1 MTTPYNFIDSAPLFN
16 ESIVR
21 EIQASTTGTYTD
33 ILHNSIPSA
42 AGNPGVWKMLLDTTY
57 PVVGSGLDYDFC
69 SPPIQTIPDD
79 LQSIMVEAG
88 TPANSVSEVN
98 SKTPVTGNSG
108 TWWQGSS
115 PCGPAAEQEDLEVMQ
130 KLEIRGLS
138 NNYELDIKPTTS
150 KHRKQHIGEAEQIS
164 ELWTDRN
171 HINEAMHDLRKL
183 DGRLQ
188 GWNKHQMVTVTSTW

>member
-1 MTTPYNFIDSAPLFN
+1 
-16 ESIVR
+16 
-21 EIQASTTGTYTD
+21 
-33 ILHNSIPSA
+33 
-42 AGNPGVWKMLLDTTY
+42 MLLDTTY
-57 PVVGSGLDYDFC
+57 PVVGGGLDYDFWP
-69 SPPIQTIPDD
+69 PPIQTIPDD

-88 TPANSVSEVN
+88 TSANSVSEVN
-98 SKTPVTGNSG
+98 SETPVTGNSG
-108 TWWQGSS
+108 TWWQESS
-115 PCGPAAEQEDLEVMQ
+115 PCGPAAEQENLEVMQ